1 MTQTKP
7 RGPEAEDGYSAPTLP
22 MRLAKSGLTWL
33 LRYPMVAVLVVLLIL
48 TSAVDPAFWHLVN
61 LENLLTQNVALL
73 VVSVG
78 VTFVLLGG
86 GFDLSVGA
94 IYAAAAIFYLS
105 LEHAVPAIVGLL
117 ASVALGTALGAINGV
132 IVNGFRINPF
142 IGTLATSSV
151 ITGAMTI
158 FYGDHTVYNSTSSYG
173 YIGSKMFGSWLP
185 LSFVIGLV
193 IFVVGGFV
201 LARSTFG
208 RGVYAVGGNRE
219 AARLNGVR
227 VGLISAATFTIVGA
241 VAALGGVF
249 TASQL
254 GTAQPDLVGT
264 VTLDAI
270 AIVIIGGTSLLG
282 GEGAMWRTGVGLA
295 IIAVVDNLFS
305 AENYNPSLQLVFKGL
320 ILLLAVGADV
330 WLRRS
335 ART

>member
-7 RGPEAEDGYSAPTLP
+7 RGPKAEDYSAPTAP
-22 MRLAKSGLTWL
+22 MRLAKSGLRWL

-48 TSAVDPAFWHLVN
+48 TTAVDPAFWHLVN

-105 LEHAVPAIVGLL
+105 LEHVLPAIVGLL
-117 ASVALGTALGAINGV
+117 ASVALGTALGAINGL
-132 IVNGFRINPF
+132 IVNGARINPF
-142 IGTLATSSV
+142 IATLATASI
-151 ITGAMTI
+151 ITGGMTI
-158 FYGDHTVYNSTSSYG
+158 YFGDHTVYNTTSSYS

-193 IFVVGGFV
+193 IFVIAGFV

-227 VGLISAATFTIVGA
+227 VGLISAATFTLVGA
-241 VAALGGVF
+241 LAALGGVF

-295 IIAVVDNLFS
+295 IIAIVDNLFA

-320 ILLLAVGADV
+320 ILLVAVGADV
-330 WLRRS
+330 WMRRS